1 MSNVDIGLEL
11 TKLDQVEELVEFI
24 IDAWDMNTLIE
35 YATDNLTEYYM
46 NPDNKDDLT
55 SNYENMLEIRGS

>member
-1 MSNVDIGLEL
+1 MSNIDIGLE
-11 TKLDQVEELVEFI
+11 TNDITQVEELVEFI

-46 NPDNKDDLT
+46 NPNNRKELIANYDN
-55 SNYENMLEIRGS
+55 MVEIRGA